1 MTVTVD
7 DLGMEVEYH
16 SEKIHI
22 THKFP
27 EACATIG
34 KLVG

>member
-7 DLGMEVEYH
+7 DLGMEVEHH
-16 SEKIHI
+16 SEKIDI